1 MRFIRNFSFQKLE
14 RICDTCIVLAWVYQS
29 YCKRWLY
36 RRIYQLFTIQF
47 WEMTRQENKLVY
59 LFQLGSVRKKMFR
72 FLYLQMRPLPLFSH
86 VLAEKGYVDN
96 VRVPR

>member
-1 MRFIRNFSFQKLE
+1 
-14 RICDTCIVLAWVYQS
+14 
-29 YCKRWLY
+29 
-36 RRIYQLFTIQF
+36 
-47 WEMTRQENKLVY
+47 MTRQENKLVY